1 MSILGGLPRRELP
14 TSLKKLLKG
23 YNTAQT
29 RQKIHWKM
37 KSDRKLKKILWWA
50 RNHGMITT
58 KRKNCSEDWPQ
69 TASHAEACV
78 GHARAELCQAHE
90 GASWGVLLK
99 QLSGVWL
106 PDLAAPWLLGEKE
119 MAQGKSKSHRKEGME
134 IDYPIPEISD
144 GRCNTI
150 WKIKTREIIIRCVN
164 YIIN

>member
-1 MSILGGLPRRELP
+1 MLDTPE
-14 TSLKKLLKG
+14 
-23 YNTAQT
+23 
-29 RQKIHWKM
+29 
-37 KSDRKLKKILWWA
+37 
-50 RNHGMITT
+50 
-58 KRKNCSEDWPQ
+58 
-69 TASHAEACV
+69 AS
-78 GHARAELCQAHE
+78 ELCQAHE

-150 WKIKTREIIIRCVN
+150 
-164 YIIN
+164 